1 MSEAGDRVKDPALVG
16 GPANRPRRLGVR
28 RGRLLDE
35 ML

>member
-1 MSEAGDRVKDPALVG
+1 MSEAGERVKDPLVG

-28 RGRLLDE
+28 LGRLLDE